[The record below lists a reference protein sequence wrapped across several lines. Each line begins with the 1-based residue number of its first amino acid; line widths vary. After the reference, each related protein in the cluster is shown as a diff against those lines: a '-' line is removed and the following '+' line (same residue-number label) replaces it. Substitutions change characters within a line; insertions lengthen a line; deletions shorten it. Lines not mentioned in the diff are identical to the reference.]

1 MQYLSTRSHAE
12 KATSAEAI
20 LQGLAPDGGLYVPE
34 MIPAAGLSD
43 VELLSLD
50 QYALTAHILKKLL
63 PGLSAAAI
71 DSAVWEGYSGKFE
84 TGDLT
89 PTVPVAGAHV
99 LELYHGPTS
108 AFKDM
113 ALCLLP
119 RLIAA
124 SCAACGVEEEVLVLT
139 ATSGDTGK
147 AALAGF
153 ADAPHTRVMVFYPE
167 GGVSEVQRAQMVTQE
182 GKNVCVCAV
191 RGNFDDAQRG
201 VKEVFAQFK
210 GKNVR
215 LSSANSINIG
225 RLAPQVA
232 YYFKAYADLRRA
244 GVAAPGAPVDFVV
257 PTGNFGDILAGY
269 IAKRMGL
276 PVGTLVCASNENDVL
291 TEFFETGVYDRRRAF
306 HKTASPSMD
315 ILVSSNLERLLYFA
329 SGGDAALVA
338 ALMRELAETGVYRV
352 PAELLARIQ
361 SEFACGKADDAAAFD
376 AIRRTWTAEGYLM
389 DPHTAVAWR
398 VYEAYRASG
407 RSTNPAVVL
416 STASPYKFAPA
427 MLTALGLAVP
437 ESGFDAMEKL
447 HGATG
452 APVPPALAALRQKPV
467 LHRDVIEPGAM
478 PAYVERKA
486 GEARWGGWRAGNQ

>member
-1 MQYLSTRSHAE
+1 MQYLSTRSHDE
-12 KATSAEAI
+12 KATSAEAV
-20 LQGLAPDGGLYVPE
+20 LRGLAPDGGLYVPE
-34 MIPAAGLSD
+34 AIPAAGLSED
-43 VELLSLD
+43 ALLSLD

-63 PGLSAAAI
+63 PDLPAEAVEAAVR
-71 DSAVWEGYSGKFE
+71 DGYSGKFE
-84 TGDLT
+84 TKDLT
-89 PTVPVAGAHV
+89 PTVPVADAHV

-124 SCAACGVEEEVLVLT
+124 SSQACGVKEDVLVLT

-201 VKEVFAQFK
+201 VKDVFARFA

-244 GVAAPGAPVDFVV
+244 GIVQSGAPADFVV
-257 PTGNFGDILAGY
+257 PTGNFGNILAGY

-291 TEFFETGVYDRRRAF
+291 TEFLQTGVYDRRRTF

-315 ILVSSNLERLLYFA
+315 ILGFQQ
-329 SGGDAALVA
+329 SGAAFVFCFRWKCAACGGTDAAACGNGYVPRAGGA
-338 ALMRELAETGVYRV
+338 ACAHPGR
-352 PAELLARIQ
+352 
-361 SEFACGKADDAAAFD
+361 FACGKADDTAAFD
-376 AIRRTWTAEGYLM
+376 AIRRVWESEGYLM

-407 RSTNPAVVL
+407 RCKNPAVVL

-427 MLTALGLAVP
+427 MLEALGIPVP
-437 ESGFDAMEKL
+437 ENGFDAMEQL
-447 HGATG
+447 HGVTG
-452 APVPPALAALRQKPV
+452 APIPAALARSGKSPCCT
-467 LHRDVIEPGAM
+467 GM
-478 PAYVERKA
+478 
-486 GEARWGGWRAGNQ
+486 

>member
-1 MQYLSTRSHAE
+1 MQYLSTRSYE
-12 KATSAEAI
+12 TKATAAEAV
-20 LQGLAPDGGLYVPE
+20 LQGLAPDGGLYVPSS
-34 MIPAAGLSD
+34 IPESGLSYD
-43 VELLSLD
+43 DILRLD

-63 PGLSAAAI
+63 PDLPALAVEAA
-71 DSAVWEGYSGKFE
+71 VREGYAGKFE
-84 TGDLT
+84 GGDLT
-89 PTVPVAGAHV
+89 PTVPVGDAHV

-124 SCAACGVEEEVLVLT
+124 SCDFCGIKEDVLVLT

-167 GGVSEVQRAQMVTQE
+167 GGVSQVQRAQMVTQE

-201 VKEVFAQFK
+201 VKDVFARFT
-210 GKNVR
+210 GKDVR

-232 YYFKAYADLRRA
+232 YYFKAYGDLCRSGR
-244 GVAAPGAPVDFVV
+244 VKPGDAVDFVV
-257 PTGNFGDILAGY
+257 PTGNFGNILAGY
-269 IAKRMGL
+269 MAKRMGL

-291 TEFFETGVYDRRRAF
+291 TQFLTTGVYDRKRAF

-329 SGGDAALVA
+329 SDGDAALVKT
-338 ALMRELAETGVYRV
+338 LMEELAQKGSYRV
-352 PAELLARIQ
+352 PEGILKKIQ
-361 SEFACGKADDAAAFD
+361 GEFACGKADDAAAFD
-376 AIRRTWTAEGYLM
+376 AIRRVWEGEKYLM

-398 VYEAYRASG
+398 VYEDYRAAG
-407 RSTNPAVVL
+407 RSKNAAVVL

-427 MLTALGLAVP
+427 MLAALGIPVP
-437 ESGFDAMEKL
+437 ENGFEAMEKL
-447 HGATG
+447 HKATG
-452 APVPPALAALRQKPV
+452 TAIPKGLAALREKAE
-467 LHRDVIEPGAM
+467 LHKDVIDPAHM
-478 PAYVERKA
+478 LAYVERKA
-486 GEARWGGWRAGNQ
+486 GERSWAE

>member
-1 MQYLSTRSHAE
+1 MHYLSTRSHQE
-12 KATSAEAI
+12 TATSAEAV
-20 LQGLAPDGGLYVPE
+20 LRGLAPDGGLYVPE
-34 MIPAAGLSD
+34 TIPAAELSD
-43 VELLSLD
+43 AALISLD

-63 PGLSAAAI
+63 PDLPAAAVE
-71 DSAVWEGYSGKFE
+71 DAVREGYSGKFE
-84 TGDLT
+84 TEDLT
-89 PTVPVAGAHV
+89 PTVQVDKAHV

-124 SCAACGVEEEVLVLT
+124 SCAACGVKEDVLVLT

-210 GKNVR
+210 GTRVR

-232 YYFKAYADLRRA
+232 YYFKAYADLRKK
-244 GVAAPGAPVDFVV
+244 GVVKAGAPVDFIV
-257 PTGNFGDILAGY
+257 PTGNFGNILAGY
-269 IAKRMGL
+269 LAKRMGL

-291 TEFFETGVYDRRRAF
+291 TEFLQTGVYDRRRTF

-329 SGGDAALVA
+329 SDGDAELVA
-338 ALMRELAETGVYRV
+338 SLMRKLTETGVYRI
-352 PAELLARIQ
+352 PEELHKRIRG
-361 SEFACGKADDAAAFD
+361 EFACGKADDPAAFD
-376 AIRRTWTAEGYLM
+376 AIRRVWAKERYLM

-398 VYEAYRASG
+398 VYEGYRAAGQSE
-407 RSTNPAVVL
+407 NPAVVL

-427 MLTALGLAVP
+427 MLEALGLPVP
-437 ESGFDAMEKL
+437 ESGFDAMEEL

-452 APVPPALAALRQKPV
+452 TPIPKPLAALKHKKE
-467 LHRDVIEPGAM
+467 LHRDVIEPSAM
-478 PAYVERKA
+478 LSYVERKA
-486 GEARWGGWRAGNQ
+486 EQVRWAE

>member
-1 MQYLSTRSHAE
+1 MQYLSTRSHDE
-12 KATSAEAI
+12 KATSAEAV
-20 LQGLAPDGGLYVPE
+20 LRGLAPDGGLYVSE
-34 MIPAAGLSD
+34 AIPAAGLS
-43 VELLSLD
+43 EEALLSLD

-63 PGLSAAAI
+63 SDLPAAAVEA
-71 DSAVWEGYSGKFE
+71 AVRDGYSGKFE
-84 TGDLT
+84 TEDLT

-119 RLIAA
+119 RLIAT
-124 SCAACGVEEEVLVLT
+124 SSQACGVKEDVLVLT

-201 VKEVFAQFK
+201 VKDVFARFA

-244 GVAAPGAPVDFVV
+244 GIVQSGAPADFVV
-257 PTGNFGDILAGY
+257 PTGNFGNILAGY

-291 TEFFETGVYDRRRAF
+291 TEFLQTGVYDRRRTF

-329 SGGDAALVA
+329 SDGNAPLVA
-338 ALMRELAETGVYRV
+338 ELMRQLAETGMYRV
-352 PAELLARIQ
+352 PEALLARIQ
-361 SEFACGKADDAAAFD
+361 GEFACGKADDTAAFD
-376 AIRRTWTAEGYLM
+376 AIRRIWESEGYLM

-407 RSTNPAVVL
+407 RCKNPAVVL

-427 MLTALGLAVP
+427 MLEALGIPVP
-437 ESGFDAMEKL
+437 ENGFDAMEQL
-447 HGATG
+447 HGVTG
-452 APVPPALAALRQKPV
+452 APVPAALAALRQKPV
-467 LHRDVIEPGAM
+467 LHRNVIDPCGM
-478 PAYVERKA
+478 PAYVEQKA
-486 GEARWGGWRAGNQ
+486 DQAQWAK

>member
-1 MQYLSTRSHAE
+1 MQYLSTRSHDE
-12 KATSAEAI
+12 NATSAEAV
-20 LQGLAPDGGLYVPE
+20 LRGLAPDGGLYVPE
-34 MIPAAGLSD
+34 TIPAAGLTD
-43 VELLSLD
+43 AELLSLD
-50 QYALTAHILKKLL
+50 QYALTAHILAKLL
-63 PGLSAAAI
+63 PDFPDGAVAAAVR
-71 DSAVWEGYSGKFE
+71 DGYSGKFE
-84 TGDLT
+84 TEDLT

-119 RLIAA
+119 RLVAAA
-124 SCAACGVEEEVLVLT
+124 SEACGVKEDVLVLT

-182 GKNVCVCAV
+182 GGNVCVCAV

-201 VKEVFAQFK
+201 VKEVFAQFT
-210 GKNVR
+210 GKSVR

-232 YYFKAYADLRRA
+232 YYFKAYADLRRT
-244 GVAAPGAPVDFVV
+244 GVIEPGAPVDFIV

-269 IAKRMGL
+269 LAKRMGL

-291 TEFFETGVYDRRRAF
+291 TEFLQTGVYDRRRVF

-329 SGGDAALVA
+329 SDGDAALVA
-338 ALMRELAETGVYRV
+338 SLMRQLAEDGVYRV
-352 PAELLARIQ
+352 PEPLFARIR

-376 AIRRTWTAEGYLM
+376 AIRRIFRSEGYLM

-398 VYEAYRASG
+398 VYEDYRASG
-407 RSTNPAVVL
+407 RSSNPAVVL

-427 MLTALGLAVP
+427 MLEALELTVP
-437 ESGFDAMEKL
+437 ESGFAAMEKL
-447 HGATG
+447 HDETG
-452 APVPPALAALRQKPV
+452 VPVPPALAALRQKPV
-467 LHRDVIEPGAM
+467 LHRDVIDPSEM
-478 PAYVERKA
+478 LAYVERKA
-486 GEARWGGWRAGNQ
+486 GEAQWAR